1 MYYEFDKND
10 KTSRFDRFES
20 SIVVGIR
27 LTVNNSLSDKMK
39 ILLLTLKQ
47 RRVSCVILFCRE

>member
-10 KTSRFDRFES
+10 KTGRFNRFES
-20 SIVVGIR
+20 SIVVRIQ